1 MDGSRLLSRRNVLS
15 SFISKETEVGNSYR
29 RNAPNFK
36 KEGVMRLWSQYCRK
50 LAISE
55 HQRAERIKLLWFR
68 MYEMR

>member
-1 MDGSRLLSRRNVLS
+1 
-15 SFISKETEVGNSYR
+15 
-29 RNAPNFK
+29 
-36 KEGVMRLWSQYCRK
+36 MRLWSQYCRK